1 MLALPAEV
9 TMANARQV
17 QQDLLARCR
26 QLQGAEAVRVQ
37 AGALTRFD
45 SSVLAVLLELER
57 ATGGRL
63 ELEQVPQ
70 RLESLAQLF
79 ERHDLAAIKDQ
90 LIVLRYLDRYLEECD
105 AALDED

>member
-1 MLALPAEV
+1 MMAQPDQAAMLALPAEV

-70 RLESLAQLF
+70 RLESLAQLYGV
-79 ERHDLAAIKDQ
+79 DALLWPDSAVAAS
-90 LIVLRYLDRYLEECD
+90 
-105 AALDED
+105 